1 MMLMPLGM
9 YNRSIAEQARKEAL
23 AKSTVKIIGAD
34 VMATK
39 KLITAIKMYPMLV
52 SLFTFGYYYIL
63 SN

>member
-9 YNRSIAEQARKEAL
+9 YNRYIAEKARKEAL
-23 AKSTVKIIGAD
+23 AKSSVKVVGAD

-52 SLFTFGYYYIL
+52 TCFTLGYYYIL
-63 SN
+63 KT

>member
-9 YNRSIAEQARKEAL
+9 YNRHIAEKARKEAL
-23 AKSTVKIIGAD
+23 AKSTVKVVGAD

-52 SLFTFGYYYIL
+52 SGFTFGFYYIMK
-63 SN
+63 N